1 MNAKKWLNLII
12 YFTVLF
18 FIIPYGLIFIYLRS
32 NYENNTFE
40 HIVKKQIKNNS
51 IYGSALNGNTFSYK
65 LELIKKVKPEIIA
78 LGSSRVMQFR
88 EDSFNKKFVNAGGGM
103 NSLNEGLIF
112 LKKMYEFHNP
122 KYIILGLDFWWLNSN
137 ISIPTNF
144 SYHKNTGNIITKQK
158 IWRTLKWLASGKI
171 DKNTLKNIFS
181 KENFKNK
188 YTNYNN
194 MGFDAISTSD
204 GFRIDGSRS
213 SPKHIFGL
221 RPNIN
226 EQFSDVFNRIESGQ
240 RKFEYG
246 SNLSE
251 EGIKYLKSIIS
262 FIESKGTE
270 FIIVVPPVANSVL
283 KKMSNYEYS
292 YINKINHL
300 LIGLKVEKY
309 NYHDPSL
316 LTTND
321 CEFLDGGHG
330 GDILY
335 KRILKDIHAKKSSLT
350 NYLNIKKI
358 NNDIDKFKGNT
369 LTIDNKNYYLKKE
382 VDFLKIGCQK
392 S

>member
-1 MNAKKWLNLII
+1 MDAKKWLNLII

-51 IYGSALNGNTFSYK
+51 IYGSALNGNTFAYK

-144 SYHKNTGNIITKQK
+144 SYHKNTGNIISKAK
-158 IWRTLKWLASGKI
+158 VWRTSKWLVSGKI
-171 DKNTLKNIFS
+171 NKSTLKNIFS
-181 KENFKNK
+181 KDNFKNE
-188 YTNYNN
+188 YTNYDN
-194 MGFDAISTSD
+194 MGFDAIATSD
-204 GFRIDGSRS
+204 GFRSDGSRS

-221 RPNIN
+221 IPNYD
-226 EQFSDVFNRIESGQ
+226 EKFSEMFNRIKSGKQ
-240 RKFEYG
+240 KLEYG

-251 EGIKYLKSIIS
+251 EGVKYLKSIIS
-262 FIESKGTE
+262 YIESKDTE
-270 FIIVVPPVANSVL
+270 LIIIVPSVSNAVL
-283 KKMSNYEYS
+283 KKMSNYQYS
-292 YINKINHL
+292 YINKIDDL
-300 LIGLKVEKY
+300 LNSLNIEKY

-316 LTTND
+316 LTQND
-321 CEFLDGGHG
+321 CEFLDGNHG
-330 GDILY
+330 GDIFY
-335 KRILKDIHAKKSSLT
+335 KRILKDIYAKNSSLK
-350 NYLNIKKI
+350 NYINIRKI

-369 LTIDNKNYYLKKE
+369 LTIDNKNYYFKKE

>member
-1 MNAKKWLNLII
+1 MDAKKWLNLII

-51 IYGSALNGNTFSYK
+51 IYGSALNGNTFAYK

-144 SYHKNTGNIITKQK
+144 SYHKNTGNIISKAK
-158 IWRTLKWLASGKI
+158 VWRTSKWLVSGKI
-171 DKNTLKNIFS
+171 NKSTLKNIFS
-181 KENFKNK
+181 KDNFKNE
-188 YTNYNN
+188 YTNYDN
-194 MGFDAISTSD
+194 MGFDAIATSD
-204 GFRIDGSRS
+204 GFRSDGSRS

-221 RPNIN
+221 IPNYD
-226 EQFSDVFNRIESGQ
+226 EKFSEMFNRIKSGKQ
-240 RKFEYG
+240 KLEYG

-251 EGIKYLKSIIS
+251 EGVKYLKSIIS
-262 FIESKGTE
+262 YIESKDTE
-270 FIIVVPPVANSVL
+270 LIIIVPSV
-283 KKMSNYEYS
+283 SNAVLS
-292 YINKINHL
+292 A
-300 LIGLKVEKY
+300 
-309 NYHDPSL
+309 SL
-316 LTTND
+316 
-321 CEFLDGGHG
+321 
-330 GDILY
+330 
-335 KRILKDIHAKKSSLT
+335 
-350 NYLNIKKI
+350 
-358 NNDIDKFKGNT
+358 
-369 LTIDNKNYYLKKE
+369 
-382 VDFLKIGCQK
+382 
-392 S
+392 

>member
-1 MNAKKWLNLII
+1 MNAKKWINLII

-51 IYGSALNGNTFSYK
+51 IYGSALNGNTFTYK

-144 SYHKNTGNIITKQK
+144 SYHKNTGNIISKQK
-158 IWRTLKWLASGKI
+158 VWRTSKWLASGKI

-213 SPKHIFGL
+213 STKHIFGL
-221 RPNIN
+221 RPNID

-321 CEFLDGGHG
+321 CEFLDGNHG

-350 NYLNIKKI
+350 NYINIKKI